1 MAETTDPTPT
11 PAASAFGYCHWHKG
25 PSGTAVLIRI
35 IEQGSGPG
43 AALYA
48 CAPCREQ
55 RRLVPVDEQP
65 DAVAYR
71 AYLVHT
77 QVCTDCTDTG
87 RCDGG
92 ARLWK
97 AYRVT
102 LTVPMR

>member
-1 MAETTDPTPT
+1 MATLESTQPPTV
-11 PAASAFGYCHWHKG
+11 FGWCHWHKG

-55 RRLVPVDEQP
+55 RRLVPIDEQS

-77 QVCTDCTDTG
+77 QACAACTDTG
-87 RCDGG
+87 RCDVG

-97 AYRVT
+97 EYRAALAVSGF
-102 LTVPMR
+102 

>member
-1 MAETTDPTPT
+1 MATLESTPPPTVF
-11 PAASAFGYCHWHKG
+11 AWCHWHKG

-55 RRLVPVDEQP
+55 RGLVPVDEQP

-71 AYLVHT
+71 AYVVHT

-92 ARLWK
+92 AQLWK
-97 AYRVT
+97 AYRAA
-102 LTVPMR
+102 LAVPVF